1 MKSARRIGCW
11 TVAALIVALG
21 TLVVLFSPFNQ
32 ERGGNVN
39 FFAADVAV
47 EEDERIKGNLL
58 LVGEDLLLKG
68 RVDGNVLVIGGN
80 AVLAATSRVD
90 GNVSV
95 VGGDVDV
102 TGDSRVGGNL
112 AAVGGDASLSGT
124 SRVSGNISVVGGR
137 VERHSGT
144 QVGGNVNS
152 RVYTVPAVPAGL
164 GNESEIQVQIA
175 SQRAAAQKTVADAQ
189 SQIAGVQA
197 QVVSQRAAAEWAAAE
212 ALAQAASHRPPW
224 FIVFLGRLVQAFL
237 WTLLITGLVLLVV
250 WLRPKHIERITQTA
264 ESETGLSF
272 AVGAIVVM
280 GSALL
285 AAILTIT
292 ICFAL
297 LALPLL
303 AVLAL
308 VMLFGW
314 AVTCCWLG
322 RRLDEFLASQAK
334 LTWPPLISVAACSL
348 FITGITTFSWAL
360 VACLGFV
367 VALLIGSTGSGAV
380 LVHLARRSGRRSNV
394 HGAGPD
400 ALRPAD
406 GLAPPAAEAPASA
419 SPAVP
424 DTLAETSEPPAG
436 ERLEADL
443 AADLPA
449 TEEEQ
454 SPPESAPPDDLSA
467 PEKQDDFTRL
477 SGIGPTF
484 ARSLQNAGIAT
495 FAQLAA
501 LEVEQAAA
509 AVGWSATRVERERLR
524 ERAAELAAGK

>member
-47 EEDERIKGNLL
+47 EENERIRGNLL

-137 VERHSGT
+137 VERHPGT
-144 QVGGNVNS
+144 QIGGNVHS
-152 RVYTVPAVPAGL
+152 RVYTVPAVL
-164 GNESEIQVQIA
+164 GNESEIQAQVA
-175 SQRAAAQKTVADAQ
+175 SQRADAQKAVADA
-189 SQIAGVQA
+189 QA
-197 QVVSQRAAAEWAAAE
+197 QVVSQRAAAEWAAAD
-212 ALAQAASHRPPW
+212 AQARAASHRPPW
-224 FIVFLGRLVQAFL
+224 FIVFLGKLLQAFL

-303 AVLAL
+303 ALLAL

-380 LVHLARRSGRRSNV
+380 LVHLARRSGRRSNG

-400 ALRPAD
+400 ALGPAD
-406 GLAPPAAEAPASA
+406 GLAPPAAEAPAST

-443 AADLPA
+443 AEDLPA

-454 SPPESAPPDDLSA
+454 SPQESAPPDDLSA

-484 ARSLQNAGIAT
+484 ARSLQNAGIAN